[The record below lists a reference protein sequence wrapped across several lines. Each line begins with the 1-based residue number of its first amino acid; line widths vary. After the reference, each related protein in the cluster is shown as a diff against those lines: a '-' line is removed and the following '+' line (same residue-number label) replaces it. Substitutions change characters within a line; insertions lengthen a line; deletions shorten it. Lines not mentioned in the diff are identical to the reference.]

1 MKPKN
6 TPLPQEDLFKNRL
19 ETMIDIKHKLVKLS
33 ELIDWQSFD
42 NDWGKLFPSDQGAPA
57 TSTRMIAGLHYLKH
71 LYDLSDEQVVERWV
85 ENPYWQY
92 FCGEQFFS
100 HHFPIHPTSMTK
112 WRNRLGRHGV
122 EKLLI
127 ETINTG
133 LKSKTIKPNSLTKVI
148 VDTTVQ
154 EKNVAF
160 PTDSKLLNKAR
171 ELWLKLPNNTTSN
184 LDRITTTNA
193 KLMPLWQDATYMQN
207 SLKE

>member
-1 MKPKN
+1 M
-6 TPLPQEDLFKNRL
+6 T
-19 ETMIDIKHKLVKLS
+19 
-33 ELIDWQSFD
+33 
-42 NDWGKLFPSDQGAPA
+42 
-57 TSTRMIAGLHYLKH
+57 LKH

-112 WRNRLGRHGV
+112 WRNRLGKDGV
-122 EKLLI
+122 EKLLV

-133 LKSKTIKPNSLTKVI
+133 LKSKTIKPNSLTKVT

-184 LDRITTTNA
+184 SDRITTANA
-193 KLMPLWQDATYMQN
+193 KLMPLWRGATYMQN

>member
-6 TPLPQEDLFKNRL
+6 TPVPQDDLFKNRL

-57 TSTRMIAGLHYLKH
+57 IPTRMIAGLHYLKH

-122 EKLLI
+122 EKLLV

-133 LKSKTIKPNSLTKVI
+133 LKSKTIKPNSLTKVT

-171 ELWLKLPNNTTSN
+171 ENLVKSAQNTTLN
-184 LDRITTTNA
+184 LDRITTENA
-193 KLMPLWQDATYMQN
+193 KLMPLWRGATYMQN